1 MPNSIPDEVQ
11 QDLER
16 MGRLMVETFD
26 FAIESG
32 FLTNLF
38 TEARRRLV
46 EGMPACDTA
55 GSTDTVPGGNTQA
68 GLDVLLKLGLRLRL
82 VPRPLLLPLTVN
94 ATLTASKEKSERISV
109 VPVPVKPR
117 SCMAALRVVGVV
129 ADTEAVVGEPYALE
143 APCWISDIVESWF
156 KYKHSRLDVRGGWDI
171 VSCLLG

>member
-68 GLDVLLKLGLRLRL
+68 GLDGSTTQAGAAVEAGATTSAPPAHGERDIDRLEREVRENLRRA
-82 VPRPLLLPLTVN
+82 R
-94 ATLTASKEKSERISV
+94 ASQAEILHGG
-109 VPVPVKPR
+109 P
-117 SCMAALRVVGVV
+117 
-129 ADTEAVVGEPYALE
+129 
-143 APCWISDIVESWF
+143 
-156 KYKHSRLDVRGGWDI
+156 SRRGRGGRHR
-171 VSCLLG
+171 GRRG